1 MRYNFRVKHNDFY
14 DVDLVDMKCLD
25 CDHEEEIDLDILLEL
40 SDFKSEPS
48 PVITCPFILFS
59 DNTVC
64 SISIP
69 FLNLVKIRTFFSG

>member
-48 PVITCPFILFS
+48 PVITCPRCDRDLFVPKDVYDQIKGNFIYK
-59 DNTVC
+59 
-64 SISIP
+64 
-69 FLNLVKIRTFFSG
+69 VKKN